1 MFKKYFLNPS
11 KTTKAEPIT
20 SDPVSLEDVDTPK
33 NFAPSLHSVAT
44 LSSNRSHNST
54 HRSVNSMHH
63 LTPVNDFKR
72 SIENE
77 KNIRQLMNKF
87 ESLAS
92 NPEGSHPKA
101 GDKFLSVIEKNY
113 SLQIQTLLEEVNK
126 LKLEKKIFETKLA
139 SSMKTLPGSRT
150 DLKDSNIE
158 SYKMTIEA
166 KNSTIK
172 ELEFQLQQLKN
183 ENSNLKIVNEIHK
196 SELEKAAEGAMHNGN
211 LKCQLEDNLD
221 EIELLRQKLE
231 LKESNQAK
239 LMQELQ
245 QLRNENLHLKFKSQ
259 NNSFIGG
266 SSERPTRHQSRDAS
280 FISVTEIK
288 GPAHFRSK
296 SEHHTWGPM
305 KLSEIAGDLQNRT
318 HNASVLM
325 PQSMCSFTRK
335 KDEIS
340 QIGVQSMISVANN
353 KSSLASLGPNPSLKI
368 LNEYER
374 NLLREKENNPEN
386 ARKIT
391 IRLIELK
398 KLKGH
403 YIEQENQRL
412 MNMLKEKKKPRTDL
426 PSFRPDDSILDGK
439 STDFDLTYSIND
451 NGEF

>member
-196 SELEKAAEGAMHNGN
+196 SELEKA
-211 LKCQLEDNLD
+211 
-221 EIELLRQKLE
+221 R
-231 LKESNQAK
+231 
-239 LMQELQ
+239 
-245 QLRNENLHLKFKSQ
+245 KF
-259 NNSFIGG
+259 
-266 SSERPTRHQSRDAS
+266 H
-280 FISVTEIK
+280 
-288 GPAHFRSK
+288 
-296 SEHHTWGPM
+296 
-305 KLSEIAGDLQNRT
+305 
-318 HNASVLM
+318 
-325 PQSMCSFTRK
+325 
-335 KDEIS
+335 
-340 QIGVQSMISVANN
+340 
-353 KSSLASLGPNPSLKI
+353 
-368 LNEYER
+368 
-374 NLLREKENNPEN
+374 
-386 ARKIT
+386 
-391 IRLIELK
+391 
-398 KLKGH
+398 
-403 YIEQENQRL
+403 
-412 MNMLKEKKKPRTDL
+412 
-426 PSFRPDDSILDGK
+426 
-439 STDFDLTYSIND
+439 
-451 NGEF
+451 